1 MGAFPGRPACL
12 ECRINRPAVR
22 IRGGDRSV
30 YACSRLD
37 EKIGWMK
44 TPNRAHLVWTQ
55 ELRPVLAAHGMDAAA
70 WTRLVEWFNFDC
82 ET

>member
-1 MGAFPGRPACL
+1 MGAFPARPACL

-44 TPNRAHLVWTQ
+44 NTEQGAF
-55 ELRPVLAAHGMDAAA
+55 GMDLGVQASACRSRCGRGRMDTA
-70 WTRLVEWFNFDC
+70 GRVV
-82 ET
+82 